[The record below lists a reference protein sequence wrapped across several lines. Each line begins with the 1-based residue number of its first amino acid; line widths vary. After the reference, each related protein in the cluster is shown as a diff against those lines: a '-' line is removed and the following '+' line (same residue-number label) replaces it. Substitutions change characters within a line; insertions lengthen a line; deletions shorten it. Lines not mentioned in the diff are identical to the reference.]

1 MLLAI
6 QYTAS
11 IQMYYA
17 VGYPVYCIHTN
28 VFCCCLSSILH
39 PYKCILLLAIQY
51 TASIESYPNAFFT
64 NCCCKN
70 MWLHTLQGLRSPL
83 ATNTHIQEK
92 QHYYKNDWSKIGGG
106 EGPEIVKK
114 LTWSGDLIK
123 KCIPDLVQG
132 CYV

>member
-1 MLLAI
+1 MGNSRSKFDCVHRLHISVL
-6 QYTAS
+6 
-11 IQMYYA
+11 
-17 VGYPVYCIHTN
+17 
-28 VFCCCLSSILH
+28 CCWLS
-39 PYKCILLLAIQY
+39 
-51 TASIESYPNAFFT
+51 TASIESYPNAFFA

-106 EGPEIVKK
+106 EGLEIVKK
-114 LTWSGDLIK
+114 LTWSGDLIN